1 MSAESQD
8 PAWIPERAS
17 PAIPEDGIS
26 AVSGARPRL
35 SAGQKLGI
43 VAGAGAVALAAI
55 VLTHLPGG
63 TSGQSNLK
71 DDTSGVG
78 SLGIPFSAPVEKK
91 PQPAAASPPLPA
103 PHPLSLMPTL
113 LNTQENPA
121 EQALKAP
128 ILAYGSSSG
137 ATAPAGTAANGGAGE
152 VPLNGKRANA
162 NDPLARALVPSDV
175 GAAATAHVL
184 PHPDYTIAA
193 GTIIPCTLQTA
204 IDSGLPGFVKCVL
217 PEAVRSMTGRV
228 TLLDRGTQVLGEI
241 RAGLVQ
247 GQDRLFILWTRAVTP
262 NNVAIALASPAAD
275 QFGRAGVAGAV
286 DNHFWQRFGAA
297 IMLTM
302 IGGTLQAGAN
312 AVPSGG
318 SGNTYLEFLQPNTN
332 QIANTALEA
341 TINIPPTLR
350 KNQGDNVSIFVARD
364 LNFYQVYQLE
374 LAAPPG
380 PVPTRDE

>member
-1 MSAESQD
+1 MSAESQG
-8 PAWIPERAS
+8 PAWVPERAS
-17 PAIPEDGIS
+17 PAEDGVS
-26 AVSGARPRL
+26 AVSGVRPRL

-63 TSGQSNLK
+63 ASSQSNLR

-91 PQPAAASPPLPA
+91 PVPAATSPPLPA
-103 PHPLSLMPTL
+103 PHPLPLMSTL
-113 LNTQENPA
+113 LNNQETPA

-137 ATAPAGTAANGGAGE
+137 TTAPTNPAANGSASE
-152 VPLNGKRANA
+152 VPLEGKRTNA
-162 NDPLARALVPSDV
+162 NDALARALTPSDV

-204 IDSGLPGFVKCVL
+204 IDSSLPGFVKCVL

-262 NNVAIALASPAAD
+262 NNVAIALTSPAAD
-275 QFGRAGVAGAV
+275 QLGRAGVAGAV

-302 IGGTLQAGAN
+302 IGGSLQAGAN
-312 AVPSGG
+312 AVPSGN
-318 SGNTYLEFLQPNTN
+318 GNTYLEFLQPNTN
-332 QIANTALEA
+332 QIANTALGA

-350 KNQGDNVSIFVARD
+350 KNQGDNLSIFVARD
-364 LNFYQVYQLE
+364 LNFYQVYQLD
-374 LAAPPG
+374 LVSPPDPAPA
-380 PVPTRDE
+380 R

>member
-1 MSAESQD
+1 MSAESQG
-8 PAWIPERAS
+8 PAWGPERAS
-17 PAIPEDGIS
+17 PAVTEDGIS
-26 AVSGARPRL
+26 AVSGVRPRL

-43 VAGAGAVALAAI
+43 VAGAVAVALAAI

-63 TSGQSNLK
+63 ASSQSNLR
-71 DDTSGVG
+71 DGTSGVG

-91 PQPAAASPPLPA
+91 PVSAAISPPLPA
-103 PHPLSLMPTL
+103 PHPLALMPTL
-113 LNTQENPA
+113 NNQETPA

-128 ILAYGSSSG
+128 ILAYGNSSG
-137 ATAPAGTAANGGAGE
+137 ATAPTNPAAGGAASE
-152 VPLNGKRANA
+152 VPLEGKRANA
-162 NDPLARALVPSDV
+162 NDPLARALTPSDV
-175 GAAATAHVL
+175 GAAATARVL

-204 IDSGLPGFVKCVL
+204 IDGGLPGFVKCVL

-241 RAGLVQ
+241 RGGLVQ

-275 QFGRAGVAGAV
+275 PLGRAGVAGAV

-302 IGGTLQAGAN
+302 IGGSLQAGAN
-312 AVPSGG
+312 AVPSGN
-318 SGNTYLEFLQPNTN
+318 GNTYLEFLQPNTN

-374 LAAPPG
+374 LAAPPD
-380 PVPTRDE
+380 PAPARDE